1 MEIAMIA
8 AIDQQ
13 NAIGLDGDQLVYLSG
28 DLKRF
33 KQLTKGHAIVMGR
46 KTFNA
51 LPKGA
56 LSDRL
61 NIVLTKNPDL
71 SFPGCTVVTSIEAA
85 IEAADGHQKLFIIG
99 GGKVY
104 QSFMHLT
111 QRLYLTHID
120 HSFEGADTWFPKIYP
135 QIWRVIENDGQFTD
149 YQSGLRSYYE
159 TLEKAG
165 S

>member
-135 QIWRVIENDGQFTD
+135 QKWRVIEKESPFTD
-149 YQSGLRSYYE
+149 DKSGLRYYYE